1 MMTEKRAT
9 RALDARMTESRVVE
23 LRQQVAGQEKAKTDL
38 QERIQLT
45 QQAVASKAAEHAKT
59 RAEIAT
65 LKASR
70 KEIVEAEKLQ
80 LSGQLESLDTDI
92 TRAGGAVEDASNR
105 MQQANTD
112 FSNLMAAMS
121 AAFREYDHVVTT
133 NRELERGATEA
144 ESALASLREATQRE
158 LTDLRETHDRQVTL
172 NAEEQ
177 AAVDAHVKRKAELD
191 GALVAARASLA
202 DLTMEAESTQKK
214 AVEGEKRVRE
224 VGEAMRA
231 EVERREKAM
240 G

>member
-1 MMTEKRAT
+1 MLEPDVAT
-9 RALDARMTESRVVE
+9 QHTNPTTTHHHFFM
-23 LRQQVAGQEKAKTDL
+23 L
-38 QERIQLT
+38 Q
-45 QQAVASKAAEHAKT
+45 
-59 RAEIAT
+59 
-65 LKASR
+65 
-70 KEIVEAEKLQ
+70 
-80 LSGQLESLDTDI
+80 
-92 TRAGGAVEDASNR
+92 
-105 MQQANTD
+105 
-112 FSNLMAAMS
+112 
-121 AAFREYDHVVTT
+121 VVTT

-240 G
+240 GEAKAAEAEARKTVDAARAHVDQAQVYQLFFVLRCAFR